1 MLYGSQR
8 LEKDVKFWTKL
19 GNNSTSLLKIL
30 ILLFL
35 KTVTPLALLSINI
48 ARYAGL
54 SLDGWWNNGCQ
65 DFPWVYVLGWSLF
78 AAVVGVVFMG
88 GCFVVHQQVDF
99 GLLEVN

>member
-19 GNNSTSLLKIL
+19 GSNSSLLQT

-54 SLDGWWNNGCQ
+54 SLDGWWNGCL

>member
-1 MLYGSQR
+1 MVLYGNQR

-19 GNNSTSLLKIL
+19 GNNTLLKI
-30 ILLFL
+30 ILLSL
-35 KTVTPLALLSINI
+35 KTVTPLVLLSINI

-54 SLDGWWNNGCQ
+54 SLDGWWNGCQ
-65 DFPWVYVLGWSLF
+65 DFTWVYVLGWSLF
-78 AAVVGVVFMG
+78 AAVVGVVFIG